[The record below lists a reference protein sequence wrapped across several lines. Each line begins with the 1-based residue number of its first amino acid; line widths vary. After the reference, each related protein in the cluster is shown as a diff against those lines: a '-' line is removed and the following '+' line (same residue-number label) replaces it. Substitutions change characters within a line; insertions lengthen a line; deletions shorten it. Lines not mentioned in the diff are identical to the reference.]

1 MLRELHIWNL
11 AVIEDAT
18 VSFGGG
24 FNVFT
29 GQTGAGKSLILGA
42 FELLLGLRSAADMLR
57 GGAEE
62 GRVVGVFEVDDPK
75 VAEAVHAASDG
86 AAAVGEEVLIT
97 RKLFASGRSSVSI
110 NGQPTTAAMVKRLG
124 TLLVDIHGQHDHQSL
139 LRPASQLEIL
149 DDFGGCTSLR
159 QDFSRRHQ
167 AVREMQRRRAELEA
181 SASLRRQQ
189 LELYEFQAREIDDA
203 EPTRGEFP
211 ELQTRHRVLSNA
223 RRLLADAGQVQ
234 SALYE
239 ADGSIIE
246 RLEVMTQV
254 LRDLAEIDGEL
265 QGVVEQ
271 VEGATASA
279 REASFDLSRY
289 VDRLD
294 FDEAELGEVESRLN
308 TLNRLI
314 QKYSDA
320 PRGRGSL
327 GDESDPGDDPLQGVL
342 NFRADIQR
350 EIESLQQAS
359 HDWEQL
365 DAEIAA
371 ARRELRE
378 VGEALSAR
386 RREAAD
392 RLVPAVEAQL
402 PELGMG
408 EAKLEIAFEPVD
420 ASEGEADAAD
430 AADEAGGAGE
440 GREAGQTGE
449 AGDGSPGGSLGCA
462 TGLERVEWRVRT
474 NPGQPMRPLRK
485 IASGGELSR
494 LTLAI
499 KHVLAASDRTSV
511 LVFDEIDANIG
522 GRLGSVIG
530 RKLRELC
537 TPAPSTNPTAS
548 ATTRTPTG
556 GKRKKK
562 TQTQPTRPLDDTA
575 RHQVLCITHLPQI
588 AAFADRHFRIE
599 KSVVGKGASRQ
610 TRTTVRPMTGRERVE
625 ELAEMMAGTQA
636 TETTRRQAK
645 ELIAAAA

>member
-1 MLRELHIWNL
+1 MLRELHISNL

-18 VSFGGG
+18 VEFGGG

-42 FELLLGLRSAADMLR
+42 FELLLGLRSGSDMLR

-75 VAEAVHAASDG
+75 LADAVHAASDG
-86 AAAVGEEVLIT
+86 AVAAGAEVLIT
-97 RKLFASGRSSVSI
+97 RKLFASGRSSVSV

-149 DDFGGCTSLR
+149 DDFGGCTALR
-159 QDFSRRHQ
+159 QDFARRHH
-167 AVREMQRRRAELEA
+167 ALREMRRRRQELDA

-203 EPTRGEFP
+203 EPTEGEFP
-211 ELQTRHRVLSNA
+211 ELQARHRVLSNA

-234 SALYE
+234 GALYE
-239 ADGSIIE
+239 ADGSVIE

-254 LRDLAEIDGEL
+254 LRDLAEIDDEL
-265 QGVVEQ
+265 RGVAEQ

-294 FDEAELGEVESRLN
+294 FDEGELGEVESRLN

-314 QKYSDA
+314 QKYSDT
-320 PRGRGSL
+320 PRGRGGL
-327 GDESDPGDDPLQGVL
+327 GEDAGPADDPLQGVL
-342 NFRADIQR
+342 HYRADIQR
-350 EIESLQQAS
+350 EIETLQQAS
-359 HDWEQL
+359 HDFAQL
-365 DAEIAA
+365 DAEIATA
-371 ARRELRE
+371 ERELRFI
-378 VGEALSAR
+378 GEELSQQ
-386 RREAAD
+386 RREAAG
-392 RLVPAVEAQL
+392 RLIPAVEQQL

-408 EAKLEIAFEPVD
+408 EAKLEVAFEPVD
-420 ASEGEADAAD
+420 APESTDGEADAA
-430 AADEAGGAGE
+430 AMGCP
-440 GREAGQTGE
+440 TGI
-449 AGDGSPGGSLGCA
+449 
-462 TGLERVEWRVRT
+462 ERVEWRVQT

-494 LTLAI
+494 ITLAI

-537 TPAPSTNPTAS
+537 ASTPPAEVS
-548 ATTRTPTG
+548 ATTGR
-556 GKRKKK
+556 KRKKNA
-562 TQTQPTRPLDDTA
+562 TA
-575 RHQVLCITHLPQI
+575 HTSKSPASPPAAEHTPRHQVLCITHLPQI

-599 KSVVGKGASRQ
+599 KSVAGKGSSRQ
-610 TRTTVRPMTGRERVE
+610 TRTTVRPMAGKDRIE
-625 ELAEMMAGTQA
+625 ELAEMMAGQQA
-636 TETTRRQAK
+636 TDTTRRQAQ
-645 ELIAAAA
+645 ELIASAA

>member
-1 MLRELHIWNL
+1 MLRELHISNL

-18 VSFGGG
+18 VEFGVG

-42 FELLLGLRSAADMLR
+42 FELLLGLRSGSDMLR

-75 VAEAVHAASDG
+75 LADAVHAASDG
-86 AAAVGEEVLIT
+86 AVAAGEEVLIT
-97 RKLFASGRSSVSI
+97 RKLFASGRSSVSV

-149 DDFGGCTSLR
+149 DDFGGCTALR
-159 QDFSRRHQ
+159 QKFSQGHR
-167 AVREMQRRRAELEA
+167 ALREMKRRRAELDA
-181 SASLRRQQ
+181 SATLRRQQ
-189 LELYEFQAREIDDA
+189 IELYEFQAREIDDA
-203 EPTRGEFP
+203 EPTEGEFP
-211 ELQTRHRVLSNA
+211 ELQARHRVLSNA

-239 ADGSIIE
+239 ADGSVIE
-246 RLEVMTQV
+246 RLEMMTQV
-254 LRDLAEIDGEL
+254 LRDLAEIDDEL
-265 QGVVEQ
+265 RGVAEQ

-294 FDEAELGEVESRLN
+294 FDEGELGEVESRLN

-320 PRGRGSL
+320 PRGRGGL
-327 GDESDPGDDPLQGVL
+327 GEDAGPADDPLQGVL
-342 NFRADIQR
+342 NYRADIQR

-359 HDWEQL
+359 HDFEQL

-371 ARRELRE
+371 AERELRAI
-378 VGEALSAR
+378 GEKLSQQ
-386 RREAAD
+386 RREAAG
-392 RLVPAVEAQL
+392 RLIPAVEQQL
-402 PELGMG
+402 PELGM
-408 EAKLEIAFEPVD
+408 ADARLEVAFEPVD
-420 ASEGEADAAD
+420 AWESTDGEADPHAM
-430 AADEAGGAGE
+430 
-440 GREAGQTGE
+440 
-449 AGDGSPGGSLGCA
+449 GCS
-462 TGLERVEWRVRT
+462 TGLERVEWRVQT

-494 LTLAI
+494 ITLAI

-537 TPAPSTNPTAS
+537 AS
-548 ATTRTPTG
+548 APPAEMSAATG
-556 GKRKKK
+556 SKRKKK
-562 TQTQPTRPLDDTA
+562 ATTQPSKSPACKLGAEHTP

-599 KSVVGKGASRQ
+599 KSVLGKGAARQ
-610 TRTTVRPMTGRERVE
+610 TRTTVRPMAGKDRID
-625 ELAEMMAGTQA
+625 ELAEMMAGREA
-636 TETTRRQAK
+636 TDTTRRQAK

>member
-1 MLRELHIWNL
+1 MLRELHISNL

-18 VSFGGG
+18 VAFGGG

-42 FELLLGLRSAADMLR
+42 FELLLGLRSGTDMLR

-75 VAEAVHAASDG
+75 LADAVHAASDG
-86 AAAVGEEVLIT
+86 AVAAGEEVLIT

-149 DDFGGCTSLR
+149 DDFGGCAALR
-159 QDFSRRHQ
+159 QDFARRHQ
-167 AVREMQRRRAELEA
+167 ALREMQRRRAELEA

-203 EPTRGEFP
+203 EPTQGEFP
-211 ELQTRHRVLSNA
+211 ELQARHRVLSNA

-265 QGVVEQ
+265 QGVAEQ

-392 RLVPAVEAQL
+392 RLIPAVEAQL

-408 EAKLEIAFEPVD
+408 EAKLEVAFEPVD
-420 ASEGEADAAD
+420 PSESESSEEADV
-430 AADEAGGAGE
+430 
-440 GREAGQTGE
+440 
-449 AGDGSPGGSLGCA
+449 SPNGTPDGSLGCS

-537 TPAPSTNPTAS
+537 SPAPSTNPTAS

-562 TQTQPTRPLDDTA
+562 TQTQPPRPLDDTA

>member
-1 MLRELHIWNL
+1 MLRELHITNL

-18 VSFGGG
+18 VEFGAG

-42 FELLLGLRSAADMLR
+42 FELLLGLRSGGDMLR

-62 GRVVGVFEVDDPK
+62 GRVVGVFEVDDPTL
-75 VAEAVHAASDG
+75 AESVHAASDG
-86 AAAVGEEVLIT
+86 AVAAGEEVLIT
-97 RKLFASGRSSVSI
+97 RKLFASGRSSVSV

-149 DDFGGCTSLR
+149 DDFGGCAS
-159 QDFSRRHQ
+159 QRREFTRLHQ
-167 AVREMQRRRAELEA
+167 EVREKKRKRAEFAA

-189 LELYEFQAREIDDA
+189 LELYAFQAREIDDA
-203 EPTRGEFP
+203 APTEGEFP
-211 ELQTRHRVLSNA
+211 ELHARHRVLSNA

-239 ADGSIIE
+239 ADGSVIE

-254 LRDLAEIDGEL
+254 LRGLAEIDGEL
-265 QGVVEQ
+265 QLVAEQ
-271 VEGATASA
+271 VEGATAAA

-289 VDRLD
+289 VDRLE
-294 FDEAELGEVESRLN
+294 FDDAELGEVESRLN

-314 QKYSDA
+314 QKYSDT
-320 PRGRGSL
+320 PRVHVGVGEAA
-327 GDESDPGDDPLQGVL
+327 ESADDPLQAVL
-342 NFRADIQR
+342 DYRAEIQR
-350 EIESLQQAS
+350 EIDSLQRAS
-359 HDWEQL
+359 DDFEQL
-365 DAEIAA
+365 DTEIAA
-371 ARRELRE
+371 AERELRQ
-378 VGEALSAR
+378 VGEKLSAQ

-392 RLVPAVEAQL
+392 RLMPAVEAQL

-408 EAKLEIAFEPVD
+408 EAKLEVAFEPVD
-420 ASEGEADAAD
+420 IADP
-430 AADEAGGAGE
+430 G
-440 GREAGQTGE
+440 
-449 AGDGSPGGSLGCA
+449 GDGAAEEAIGCPV
-462 TGLERVEWRVRT
+462 GLERVEWRVRT

-494 LTLAI
+494 ITLAI
-499 KHVLAASDRTSV
+499 KHVLAACDRTSV

-537 TPAPSTNPTAS
+537 DPPRSKHSSRGSKA
-548 ATTRTPTG
+548 RR
-556 GKRKKK
+556 GKRVAAE
-562 TQTQPTRPLDDTA
+562 DAA

-599 KSVVGKGASRQ
+599 KNVVGKAASRQ
-610 TRTTVRPMTGRERVE
+610 TRTTIRPMAGKERID
-625 ELAEMMAGTQA
+625 ELAEMMAGKQA
-636 TETTRRQAK
+636 TDTTRRQAA
-645 ELIAAAA
+645 ELISAAA